1 MDATDRNRLNETT
14 EELKQLLKDEKLAK
28 VPILVLAN
36 KQDVPSKMAATE
48 ISENMGLVKLRD
60 RTWQIQG
67 TSAIDGTG
75 LKEGL
80 DWVCKNVG
88 KK

>member
-1 MDATDRNRLNETT
+1 MDATDRNRLSETT
-14 EELKQLLKDEKLAK
+14 EELKQLLKDDKLLN

-36 KQDVPSKMAATE
+36 KQDVPSKMTASE
-48 ISENMGLVKLRD
+48 ISEKMGLVKLKD
-60 RTWQIQG
+60 VTWQIQA

-80 DWVCKNVG
+80 DWVCKTVG